1 MRTRAIARLT
11 GTLLATGLLMPLPAL
26 AAIPT
31 SDRGP
36 GLSATEESQQTFLR
50 RLRQEVA
57 VQDVLN
63 RHLLTEPDRFDPL
76 LTAPPA
82 LHRAL
87 LQRLEGQEGISRT
100 TLQALRAFPAAVR
113 PVGSHSVVGTRT
125 DSTCSSFVDT
135 CFAELQRLVDSRYGT
150 EPAPDATAVAEVPA
164 VVESEL
170 AGI

>member
-1 MRTRAIARLT
+1 MRTRTIARIT
-11 GTLLATGLLMPLPAL
+11 GTLLFTGLLTSLPAS
-26 AAIPT
+26 AATPT

-36 GLSATEESQQTFLR
+36 GLSATEEAQQTFLR

-57 VQDVLN
+57 VQDVLS
-63 RHLLTEPDRFDPL
+63 RHLVAGHNELDPL
-76 LTAPPA
+76 LAAPPA

-87 LQRLEGQEGISRT
+87 LERLEGQEGISRS
-100 TLQALRAFPAAVR
+100 TLEALRLFPAAAR
-113 PVGSHSVVGTRT
+113 PTVPDPVIGPREA
-125 DSTCSSFVDT
+125 STCSSFVDV
-135 CFAELQRLVDSRYGT
+135 CFAELQRLVDYRYGT